1 MPTSFLDTSALLAA
15 QVEAPSRAVVLEV
28 LAGGDPAAACGT
40 ALAEALVAIDRLTDE
55 PILRADLEDGLRRL
69 WDHLYIVPVD
79 PRLLDSAAALCRQ
92 QPLRLQHALHLAAAT
107 WLPAPVRFVTFD
119 PAQIPVGLA
128 LGLDVVSL

>member
-1 MPTSFLDTSALLAA
+1 MLYLDASALLAA
-15 QVEAPSRAVVLEV
+15 QVEAPSRAVVLEA
-28 LAGGDPAAACGT
+28 LATGDAAAACGT

-55 PILRADLEDGLRRL
+55 PVLRAELEDGLRRL

-79 PRLLDSAAALCRQ
+79 TRLLESAAALCRQ
-92 QPLRLQHALHLAAAT
+92 QPLRLQHSLHLAAAT
-107 WLPAPVRFVTFD
+107 SLPGPVRFVTFD